1 MLRKSFLF
9 LIFYFMVSSKAYSQR
24 IKSNKESDYQVFISN
39 LSKALA
45 SKDMLKIKKY
55 VSSENNAMEEIKLLI
70 KNPKDLKSFIQI
82 LRKKYDTEK
91 NPGDW
96 ERSISYEDPRPF
108 GEMIAIYFSYK
119 DGKWK
124 IIEIANGLND

>member
-1 MLRKSFLF
+1 MLHKSFFF
-9 LIFYFMVSSKAYSQR
+9 LICFILSTNAYSQK

-39 LSKALA
+39 LSQALA

-55 VSSENNAMEEIKLLI
+55 VSSENNAMEEIKLRL
-70 KNPKDLKSFIQI
+70 KNPKDLKSFIKI

-96 ERSISYEDPRPF
+96 ERSISYEDSRAWA
-108 GEMIAIYFSYK
+108 ENIKIYFSYK
-119 DGKWK
+119 GGKWK
-124 IIEIANGLND
+124 IMEIATYIND